1 MLRTLTPAAPLHS
14 RRPYDTGNYGHH
26 TGLCVP
32 KLYLERPQDLLHN
45 RDSGNPIKNAVFHG
59 LRFPQRAYHGF
70 PMSPGSATS
79 SLSSLSP
86 TWAFEAAQTH
96 THTHTR
102 ARAHTHT
109 HTHTHAE
116 NIQVGVKPAGN
127 PSMSGCRQSSTNAL
141 SQPAMRRDCCR
152 SVVKAS
158 SDRSIW
164 RDIWLCQ
171 LRRLDWHGHHRQV
184 PERKPRR
191 RSAGLIDDAA
201 ALRMLTYHATT
212 FPWFIA
218 NPDKHG
224 PELEFSL
231 PCRVQKK

>member
-14 RRPYDTGNYGHH
+14 RPYETGHYGHH

-32 KLYLERPQDLLHN
+32 NLYLERPQDLLHN
-45 RDSGNPIKNAVFHG
+45 RDSGNPIKNAAFHG
-59 LRFPQRAYHGF
+59 LRFRQRAYHGF
-70 PMSPGSATS
+70 MSPGSATS

-86 TWAFEAAQTH
+86 TWAFEAAH

-102 ARAHTHT
+102 ART

-116 NIQVGVKPAGN
+116 NIQLGVKPAGN
-127 PSMSGCRQSSTNAL
+127 PPMSGCRQSSTNAL

-164 RDIWLCQ
+164 RDIWLCR
-171 LRRLDWHGHHRQV
+171 LHRLD
-184 PERKPRR
+184 
-191 RSAGLIDDAA
+191 
-201 ALRMLTYHATT
+201 
-212 FPWFIA
+212 
-218 NPDKHG
+218 
-224 PELEFSL
+224 
-231 PCRVQKK
+231 